1 MLFYYITKNSFLPTS
16 NRCDYEQVM
25 KNYYVEEDAWENV
38 YPTLLPQWDRTP
50 RAGIATN
57 PLVNSTPEKFQ
68 KSVEE
73 AIRLIQ
79 HKQPEHQILFL
90 KAWNEWGEGNYV
102 EPDLRYG
109 HGWLDAIRNAIEK
122 FQ

>member
-1 MLFYYITKNSFLPTS
+1 MFRYILSWF
-16 NRCDYEQVM
+16 
-25 KNYYVEEDAWENV
+25 
-38 YPTLLPQWDRTP
+38 
-50 RAGIATN
+50 
-57 PLVNSTPEKFQ
+57 PEKFQ

-109 HGWLDAIRNAIEK
+109 HGWLDAIKNAIEK